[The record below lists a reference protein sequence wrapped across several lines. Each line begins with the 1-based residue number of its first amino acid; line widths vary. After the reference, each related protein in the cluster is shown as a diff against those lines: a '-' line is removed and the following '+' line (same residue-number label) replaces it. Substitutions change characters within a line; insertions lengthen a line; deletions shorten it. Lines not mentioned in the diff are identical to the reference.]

1 MPEMSL
7 FRFQLITTKIMKEGK
22 EIKLRR
28 ALILGNFYDKKVR
41 IVKALNEG
49 YEVIIDSV
57 IGLKSDI
64 VLTKGGRSIPTNS
77 IKTIYQL

>member
-1 MPEMSL
+1 
-7 FRFQLITTKIMKEGK
+7 MKEGK

-49 YEVIIDSV
+49 YEIIIDAVVGIKPDS
-57 IGLKSDI
+57 

-77 IKTIYQL
+77 IKTIHQI